1 MHHIQFFFLA
11 FILIITHLVRR
22 RWNKTNCTIKL
33 YKFKNRLVCILL
45 RKQTQN
51 LSRYASVQTGKR
63 VGMVRLLSQ
72 PNLACRPP
80 TLSAWNSPP
89 DRPFQRVNCKIIVK
103 QSVGRKMASSDFLE
117 NAISSKIDEK
127 SLNDLTNSLE
137 SSLPNSQSV
146 TNSIH
151 SDGKNLKCWKPCQR
165 VKIVFAL

>member
-1 MHHIQFFFLA
+1 MHHIQVFFLA
-11 FILIITHLVRR
+11 YILIVTHSVRK
-22 RWNKTNCTIKL
+22 RWKKTNCTNKL

-63 VGMVRLLSQ
+63 SGMVRLLSQ

-80 TLSAWNSPP
+80 CLPGTARPP

-165 VKIVFAL
+165 VKIAFAL